1 MLTASKFLTTSIQ
14 LSALALGIAGA
25 LAVGPVNASGFQL
38 RENSVKALG
47 RSSTGTAVAKD
58 DASVVTNNPAAMV
71 NLDKTTV
78 QVDATDINLDAT
90 FTGSGVSGTY
100 LALAA
105 TPTPTADALT
115 GGNGG
120 DPGAPQVVPAL
131 AVVVPVGNLR
141 FGASVNAPFGLKT
154 KYDADWVGRYNAITS
169 DVKTVDFTFSAAWAV
184 NDRFSLG
191 AGLIYQRTDVT
202 LSNAIDFGYAICAQS
217 TPVASPYPSTNCAVP
232 GYPFHPQSADG
243 SVEVKGNDNSF
254 GWLFGAQWRPSDNFT
269 IGYSHHSKID
279 HTLTGNANFTVPAS
293 VAGALGPFAPADGA
307 IYAPLTTPS
316 IDTLS
321 ARWDI
326 NQQFRLLADLQRTGW
341 SSLKQVAIYRAD
353 GTPLGAPEA
362 FDWKDTTYFGVG
374 GEWDMSEAF
383 TFRAGIGHDETPT
396 NDTTRTP
403 RLPDNTRMLYS
414 IGMTW
419 RATDAFS
426 VDAAWQRINIDS
438 PSINVR
444 SSSGS
449 RLVGSFDGHANL
461 FGIAAQYRF

>member
-1 MLTASKFLTTSIQ
+1 MLTATKFLTTSIQ

-25 LAVGPVNASGFQL
+25 MAMGPANASGFQL
-38 RENSVKALG
+38 RENSVKNLG
-47 RSSTGTAVAKD
+47 RSSTGTAVARD
-58 DASVVTNNPAAMV
+58 DASVVANNPAAMV

-78 QVDATDINLDAT
+78 QVDATNINLDAA
-90 FTGSGVSGTY
+90 FTGGGTT
-100 LALAA
+100 ALG
-105 TPTPTADALT
+105 TPLS

-169 DVKTVDFTFSAAWAV
+169 DVKTVDFTFSAAWAI
-184 NDRFSLG
+184 NDRFSVG
-191 AGLIYQRTDVT
+191 AGVIYQRTDVT
-202 LSNAIDFGYAICAQS
+202 LSNAVDFGTALCAGS
-217 TPVASPYPSTNCAVP
+217 GNVLNCFNPAF
-232 GYPFHPQSADG
+232 PFHPQGNDG
-243 SVEVKGNDNSF
+243 SVEVKGNDNSY
-254 GWLFGAQWRPSDNFT
+254 GWLFGAQWRPTDNFT
-269 IGYSHHSKID
+269 IGYSHRSKID
-279 HTLTGNANFTVPAS
+279 HTLTGDANFTLPAS
-293 VAGALGPFAPADGA
+293 VAATFGALGVTAYNDGA

-326 NQQFRLLADLQRTGW
+326 NQQFRLLADVQRTGW
-341 SSLKQVAIYRAD
+341 KSLDQVAIYRAD
-353 GTPLGAPEA
+353 GTPLGSPEA
-362 FDWKDTTYFGVG
+362 FDWKDTTYVGIG

-383 TFRAGIGHDETPT
+383 TFRAGIGRDESPT
-396 NDTTRTP
+396 NDRTRTP

-414 IGMTW
+414 LGMTW

-438 PSINVR
+438 PGINVV

-449 RLVGSFDGHANL
+449 RLTGDFAGHANL